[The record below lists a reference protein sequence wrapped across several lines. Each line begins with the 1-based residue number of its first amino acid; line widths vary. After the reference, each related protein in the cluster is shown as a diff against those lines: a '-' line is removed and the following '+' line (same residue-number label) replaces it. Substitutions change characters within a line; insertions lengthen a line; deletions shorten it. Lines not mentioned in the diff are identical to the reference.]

1 MEHRIYLHGEEGNH
15 AHEEFVRESSRGCR
29 ALADVQRSISTKLRR
44 YVHLSNIA
52 LAYEGPSSPLI
63 KFDEGRKLLIKRIR
77 KILLENPKYM
87 TSLDEA
93 KSAVYHSN
101 SFSGLHGKD

>member
-1 MEHRIYLHGEEGNH
+1 MKYKIYLHGEEGNH
-15 AHEEFVRESSRGCR
+15 AHEEFVREASRGRR

-63 KFDEGRKLLIKRIR
+63 KFNKGRKLLIERVR
-77 KILLENPKYM
+77 KILLGNPTYM
-87 TSLDEA
+87 NALDEA
-93 KSAVYHSN
+93 RAAVYHSN
-101 SFSGLHGKD
+101 FHCGLHGCE